1 MEVVKVSSSS
11 RQELVEITNKL
22 RAVIGDKG
30 WGQGVLTVFCPHTTA
45 GITVNEAA
53 DPSVVQDITGTLAKL
68 VPERANYRHMEGNSD
83 AHIKSSLVGCSE
95 QILVER
101 GDLVLGTWQGVFFA
115 EFDGPRSRKVYL
127 GFAAGGQEQG

>member
-1 MEVVKVSSSS
+1 MEVIKVSSRS
-11 RQELVEITNKL
+11 RQELVEITPKL
-22 RAVIGDKG
+22 RQTLGEKG
-30 WGQGVLTVFCPHTTA
+30 WRQGMLTVFCPHTTA
-45 GITVNEAA
+45 GITINEAA

-68 VPERANYRHMEGNSD
+68 VPEGANYRHMEGNSD

-115 EFDGPRSRKVYL
+115 EFDGPRSRKVFV
-127 GFAAGGQEQG
+127 GFMPGSE

>member
-1 MEVVKVSSSS
+1 MEMIKVSSRN
-11 RQELVEITNKL
+11 RQVLVDITSKL
-22 RAVIGDKG
+22 RNALGEKE
-30 WGQGVLTVFCPHTTA
+30 WRQGVLTVFCPHTTA
-45 GITVNEAA
+45 GITINEAA

-68 VPERANYRHMEGNSD
+68 VPEGANYRHMEGNSD

-127 GFAAGGQEQG
+127 GFSPGDE

>member
-1 MEVVKVSSSS
+1 MEVIKVSSRS
-11 RQELVEITNKL
+11 RQELVEITPKL
-22 RAVIGDKG
+22 RQTLGEKG
-30 WGQGVLTVFCPHTTA
+30 WRQGMLTVFCPHTTA
-45 GITVNEAA
+45 GITINEAA

-68 VPERANYRHMEGNSD
+68 VPEGANYRHMEGNSD

-115 EFDGPRSRKVYL
+115 EFDGPRSRKVFV
-127 GFAAGGQEQG
+127 GFVPGSE

>member
-1 MEVVKVSSSS
+1 MEVIKISSRS
-11 RQELVEITNKL
+11 RQELVEITSKL
-22 RAVIGDKG
+22 RQKLEEKG
-30 WGQGVLTVFCPHTTA
+30 WRQGMLTVFCPHTTA
-45 GITVNEAA
+45 GITINEAA

-68 VPERANYRHMEGNSD
+68 VPEGANYRHMEGNSD

-115 EFDGPRSRKVYL
+115 EFDGPRSRKVFV
-127 GFAAGGQEQG
+127 GFMPGSE